1 MDSRTDQGENYHEP
15 RLHMACFCRCSADP
29 ENDRHDS
36 SAALTVKALIW
47 FVLPLVLSACAHDMD
62 LMKLEEQV
70 GGYGAAIRWNLFKK
84 AINYLDSPPE
94 HAPDWK
100 TLADIK
106 VTSYNVQ
113 FREVMPSGKVM
124 IQTVEIRYLPAGGV
138 VEKMVIDQQRWH
150 LDEDSGRWLLE
161 TGLPPIL

>member
-1 MDSRTDQGENYHEP
+1 
-15 RLHMACFCRCSADP
+15 
-29 ENDRHDS
+29 
-36 SAALTVKALIW
+36 
-47 FVLPLVLSACAHDMD
+47 MD

-84 AINYLDSPPE
+84 ALNYLDPPPA
-94 HAPDWK
+94 HMPDWK
-100 TLADIK
+100 ALADLK

-124 IQTVEIRYLPAGGV
+124 MQTVEIRYLPPGGV
-138 VEKMVIDQQRWH
+138 VEKVAIDQQCWH

-161 TGLPPIL
+161 TGLPPIF